1 MDEIL
6 SIGGYDYISNPE
18 TGETSA
24 VNPDTGEILPT
35 VTLRMPANSQIISP
49 KAAAAM
55 ADRIQRYKIYKENLE
70 RANQLGKFNFLSID
84 ANFSALAP
92 ANVARLVYLSTYL
105 PFNDSSLRFKNT
117 RQLSNRNLPEVLGI
131 SKSQANR
138 FLEDASRYVTVDNDG
153 YLALDNNAFIFG
165 SLKQN
170 PNSSAFQKLYRN
182 SFRKLYKATDVSK
195 HKLLGYIFMMLPYI
209 SKEYNLLC
217 SNIYETELWEIDT
230 LSVSRFCRAIDYSE
244 ANAHRLI
251 KEYESITFPVGNT
264 QKQFCTFVSDGGNRA
279 DSLIYINP
287 RILYNGSN
295 AHLFELHSLFYKANS
310 CYTYSQNCIVQ

>member
-131 SKSQANR
+131 EEKTSPLLLFR
-138 FLEDASRYVTVDNDG
+138 TYFDPRLTVT
-153 YLALDNNAFIFG
+153 FG
-165 SLKQN
+165 
-170 PNSSAFQKLYRN
+170 
-182 SFRKLYKATDVSK
+182 
-195 HKLLGYIFMMLPYI
+195 
-209 SKEYNLLC
+209 
-217 SNIYETELWEIDT
+217 
-230 LSVSRFCRAIDYSE
+230 
-244 ANAHRLI
+244 
-251 KEYESITFPVGNT
+251 
-264 QKQFCTFVSDGGNRA
+264 VSDFEEFIMYLNVHVPFTPLGKLHYLNE
-279 DSLIYINP
+279 SLS
-287 RILYNGSN
+287 RL
-295 AHLFELHSLFYKANS
+295 K
-310 CYTYSQNCIVQ
+310 